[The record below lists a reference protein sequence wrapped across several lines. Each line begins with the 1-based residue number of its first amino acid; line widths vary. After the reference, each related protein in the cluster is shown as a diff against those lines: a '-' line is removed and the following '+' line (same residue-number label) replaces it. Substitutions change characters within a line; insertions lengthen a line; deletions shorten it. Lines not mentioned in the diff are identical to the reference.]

1 MFDLP
6 AYDGHEKVTMV
17 EDAAT
22 GLKAIIAVHST
33 AMGPAAG
40 GCRLWS
46 YDSDTSAL
54 TDALRLSRGMSYKNA
69 MADLPMG
76 GGKAVICG
84 PVAPE
89 NRVAVFKAFG
99 RAVDS
104 LGGQYIT
111 AEDVGVSVA
120 DMEIIATQTKF
131 VSGLSGSEGQGNE
144 KRAGGDP
151 SPFTARGVRVGIQSA
166 VKAALGR
173 SDLDGLKVAVQGLGH
188 VGMYLCEELARRGA
202 RLVVADIHAG
212 RVAEALHR
220 FGATAAHVDDILLQD
235 VDVIAPCALGG
246 AITEDTAA
254 HMSARIVAGAANNQ
268 LLTPE
273 AGRILARRGILYA
286 PDYVINAGG
295 IIMVAG
301 EISGNNAEAD
311 VLAAVD
317 RIGGRLDD
325 IFARA
330 QSGEALTFEIADLM
344 AQSKIRAAR
353 KLKAA

>member
-17 EDAAT
+17 EDAET

-46 YDSDTSAL
+46 YDSDNAAL
-54 TDALRLSRGMSYKNA
+54 VDALRLSKGMSYKNA

-89 NRVAVFKAFG
+89 NRVRLFEAFG
-99 RAVDS
+99 RAVDG

-120 DMEIIATQTKF
+120 DMEIIATQTKY
-131 VSGLSGSEGQGNE
+131 VSGLAGGEG
-144 KRAGGDP
+144 KSGGDP
-151 SPFTARGVRVGIQSA
+151 SPFTARGVRVGIESA
-166 VKAALGR
+166 VKAAMGR
-173 SDLDGLKVAVQGLGH
+173 DDLDGVTVAVQGLGH
-188 VGMYLCEELARRGA
+188 VGMYLCEELANRGA

-212 RVAEALHR
+212 RVAEAQAR
-220 FGATAAHVDDILLQD
+220 FGATAVHPTDILTQD
-235 VDVIAPCALGG
+235 VDIVAPCALGG
-246 AITEDTAA
+246 AITENVAG
-254 HMSARIVAGAANNQ
+254 HISARIVAGAANNQ

-301 EISGNNAEAD
+301 EISGNNAEAE